1 MFLIWAIAQI
11 ISLPKYTIAQ
21 KRGIA
26 GFYAYRL
33 FCKL

>member
-1 MFLIWAIAQI
+1 LIQAIAPI
-11 ISLPKYTIAQ
+11 ISLSKYAIAH